1 MDGNIIFYIL
11 YQHPL
16 CVFHQLDGLSNF
28 VKSLAN
34 VTIKASQGTS
44 PFKRFTHERL
54 VRNCFEILFR
64 SLYLQ
69 MTYFIHNCYR

>member
-16 CVFHQLDGLSNF
+16 YVFHQLDGLSNF

-34 VTIKASQGTS
+34 VTIKASQETF
-44 PFKRFTHERL
+44 PFETLLCFHTLRL
-54 VRNCFEILFR
+54 QLFEAFYI
-64 SLYLQ
+64 YDN
-69 MTYFIHNCYR
+69 I